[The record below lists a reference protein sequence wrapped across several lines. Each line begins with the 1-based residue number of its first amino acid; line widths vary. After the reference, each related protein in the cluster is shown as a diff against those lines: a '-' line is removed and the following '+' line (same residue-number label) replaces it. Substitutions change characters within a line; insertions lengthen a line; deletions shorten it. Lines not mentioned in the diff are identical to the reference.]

1 MQRSASSADLVLT
14 AACAGTGCA
23 LTVAFAGCAIR
34 QSLSATTD
42 ITFINFAIAV
52 IVQTVTHLGLRYTTA
67 GARAQVSGNVV
78 VIGGQGAINGGVGGG
93 VTVII
98 NVGAATA

>member
-23 LTVAFAGCAIR
+23 LTVAFAGCATR

-42 ITFINFAIAV
+42 IIFINFVIAV

-67 GARAQVSGNVV
+67 GAQVSGNVV

-98 NVGAATA
+98 NVGAATT